1 MGGSVGGLVGGVDS
15 TQSPS
20 IIDPEPL
27 WIDNVDPIDMGL
39 QEYRSPD
46 VEMIDTCSEHLV
58 DTSLTSSQRH
68 DVCSS
73 KSTPSARS
81 HRSARTTTPS
91 SRSEPV
97 TPSSAYI
104 EETFAYGPQVV
115 EDTPRISDDEQIMEE
130 QDNSSTTGLLIVSH
144 GWRNFIREDYIVF
157 LKENLLRWKQDGLW
171 HQTPLLSLSK
181 DRSDSGSLEGV
192 YHCVCQLDMRMDDDP
207 IRKRVALIL
216 LHLEFENISRK
227 WRAQSRNER
236 KYQTGIGQG
245 YTTIMIDNILMNIH
259 ANWTVS
265 NSRRKSEL
273 RAKFHN
279 RKRYG
284 KRWSVLTAALGSG
297 ILFVCSK
304 ALARVMYGCLIACV
318 LMSDTD
324 HVIEEPLPQL
334 NKDFKQLRRTSRLQ
348 NMFYV
353 FLV

>member
-1 MGGSVGGLVGGVDS
+1 MGGSVGGLVEGVDS

-58 DTSLTSSQRH
+58 DTALTSSQRQ
-68 DVCSS
+68 DMCSS

-81 HRSARTTTPS
+81 QRSARTTTPS
-91 SRSEPV
+91 SRSEAV
-97 TPSSAYI
+97 TPSSASI
-104 EETFAYGPQVV
+104 EETFDYTPQIV
-115 EDTPRISDDEQIMEE
+115 EDTPRTSDDEQIMEE
-130 QDNSSTTGLLIVSH
+130 QDNLSATGLLIVSH

-171 HQTPLLSLSK
+171 HQTPLLSPSK
-181 DRSDSGSLEGV
+181 DRSDSGSLESV

-216 LHLEFENISRK
+216 LHLEFENVSRK

-245 YTTIMIDNILMNIH
+245 YTTLMIDNILMNIH

>member
-1 MGGSVGGLVGGVDS
+1 VGGRVGGVVGGADS
-15 TQSPS
+15 TQSPLNFG
-20 IIDPEPL
+20 PEPL

-46 VEMIDTCSEHLV
+46 VEMVDTCSEHSV
-58 DTSLTSSQRH
+58 DTALTSSQRH

-81 HRSARTTTPS
+81 HRSTQITTPS
-91 SRSEPV
+91 SRSEAV
-97 TPSSAYI
+97 TPSSASI
-104 EETFAYGPQVV
+104 EETFDYRPQVV
-115 EDTPRISDDEQIMEE
+115 EGTPRTSDEEQPMEE
-130 QDNSSTTGLLIVSH
+130 HDNLSATGLLIASH
-144 GWRNFIREDYIVF
+144 EWRNSVREDYIVF

-171 HQTPLLSLSK
+171 HQTPLLSPSK
-181 DRSDSGSLEGV
+181 DRSGSGSLESV
-192 YHCVCQLDMRMDDDP
+192 YHCVCQLEMRMDDDP

-245 YTTIMIDNILMNIH
+245 YSTLMIDNILMNIH
-259 ANWTVS
+259 ANWTTS
-265 NSRRKSEL
+265 SSRRKSEL

-284 KRWSVLTAALGSG
+284 KRWSVLTASLGSG

-304 ALARVMYGCLIACV
+304 ALARMMYGCLIARV
-318 LMSDTD
+318 LISDTD
-324 HVIEEPLPQL
+324 HLIEELLPLL
-334 NKDFKQLRRTSRLQ
+334 NKDFKQLRRTSTLQ